1 MLNTARTQITELV
14 VHYVGNKNNTQ
25 DLIMADRPYEFK
37 DDFTRETLF
46 KYMTESF
53 KEDIYYR
60 FNVKKDDTFAY
71 DVKHV
76 IEKAF
81 ANPTKNF
88 FEITRRLA
96 NHLYDQTVHPKIKGG
111 EVYFTYFKDVIIDG
125 ELCDAIGIFKS
136 EKRETFITVDHNEK
150 DINDINIDTNFG
162 ISIKKLDKGVIIFNT
177 EKETGYKAMIIDNS
191 HKIKEAQLH
200 WIGDFLN
207 MTMKETP
214 YYYTSNRINQI
225 MSYCGDVLTEENKF
239 TQKDRM
245 AMMNQAIEF
254 MSIKEKYYQKE
265 FNEEVLQGDDNF
277 IELFKEHQVNYDNTS
292 GAKMIDGFDIS
303 QNAVKKNNK
312 YAKSHIKL
320 DNNFNIE
327 VNGGHDFVEN
337 GYDEEKKMKFYKIYY
352 VNEG

>member
-1 MLNTARTQITELV
+1 MLNTARTIIQELV

-25 DLIMADRPYEFK
+25 DLILADRPYEFR

-60 FNVKKDDTFAY
+60 FQSKEDKFAY

-81 ANPTKNF
+81 SNQKHF

-96 NHLYDQTVHPKIKGG
+96 EHLYDQTIHPKIKGG
-111 EVYFTYFKDVIIDG
+111 EVYFAYLKDVIVGG

-162 ISIKKLDKGVIIFNT
+162 INIKKLDKGVIIFNT
-177 EKETGYKAMIIDNS
+177 EKDTGYKAMIVDNS
-191 HKIKEAQLH
+191 HKIKDAALH
-200 WIGDFLN
+200 WVGDFLN

-214 YYYTSNRINQI
+214 YYYTANRIEQI
-225 MSYCGDVLTEENKF
+225 MSFCGEVLTDENNF

-245 AMMNQAIEF
+245 AKMADTIEF
-254 MSIKEKYYQKE
+254 LGTKEVFKQDE
-265 FNEEVLQGDDNF
+265 FYTEVLHGDDNL
-277 IELFKEHQVNYDNTS
+277 IQLFKEHQVKYDETI
-292 GAKMIDGFDIS
+292 GMKTVDGFEIS

-312 YAKSHIKL
+312 FSKSHLKL
-320 DNNFNIE
+320 DHNFNIE
-327 VNGGHDFVEN
+327 ITGGHDFVEN
-337 GYDEEKKMKFYKIYY
+337 GYDEDKKMKYYKIYY